1 MSYAK
6 KCLVKHVVMSCAK
19 TKFIVELHI
28 KTKRKYSETFI
39 LENFINLN
47 PIRELV
53 LQYTVV
59 L

>member
-1 MSYAK
+1 MSY
-6 KCLVKHVVMSCAK
+6 AK

-39 LENFINLN
+39 LENLINLN